1 ELHSTQILKRP
12 SDYGN
17 EVEAGQGIARAISE
31 GIVKREDLFIVT
43 KLWNTFHEKD
53 RVESACRRQLKD
65 WGLEYFDLYIMHFP
79 IALRYVEP
87 SVRYPPEWFFDGK
100 TPTDIQTSNATIQET
115 WQAMEALVDAGL
127 TRAIGLS
134 NFNSQLI
141 LDLLRYA
148 RVRPSTLQ
156 IEHHPY
162 LVQPTLVEFAQFEGI
177 RVTAYSSFGPTGY
190 VEMDL
195 KHAVAASPLYK
206 HPIILDI
213 ASKHAKSPFQ
223 VLLRW
228 ATQQE
233 VA

>member
-1 ELHSTQILKRP
+1 
-12 SDYGN
+12 
-17 EVEAGQGIARAISE
+17 
-31 GIVKREDLFIVT
+31 
-43 KLWNTFHEKD
+43 
-53 RVESACRRQLKD
+53 
-65 WGLEYFDLYIMHFP
+65 
-79 IALRYVEP
+79 
-87 SVRYPPEWFFDGK
+87 
-100 TPTDIQTSNATIQET
+100 
-115 WQAMEALVDAGL
+115 MEALVDAGL

-233 VA
+233 VAVIPKSDTADMMAENLAANTFDLTDSEIKEISNLDRDLRFNDPYMVRCSFLSSRETPLIFIQVFWLLANLRLAEIIPFCCPFPHRWAFSQHICSNETIVCNFFKQLVMNTL